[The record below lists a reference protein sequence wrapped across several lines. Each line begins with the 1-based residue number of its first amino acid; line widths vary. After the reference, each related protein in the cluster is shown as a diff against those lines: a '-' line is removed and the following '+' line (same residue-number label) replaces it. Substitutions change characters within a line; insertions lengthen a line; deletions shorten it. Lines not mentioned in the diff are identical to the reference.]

1 MLLNNN
7 KIWDLEKGKYN
18 SELKSIQEKVKQLEQ
33 EIRNKEENLLKW
45 QNDIKIFAQ
54 ENSELFIKV
63 KNLNHEL
70 ANSKRILKKFKCELI
85 NQPDNIPCEI
95 TFGPTEENEYVMLL
109 QIEYEIIK
117 IRLIDVEYIRK
128 NKLQNLLD
136 VNILHNE
143 NFKKFSIFHQNPEF
157 LDLLRET
164 YEDYFKIAMRIQEGL
179 NNA

>member
-1 MLLNNN
+1 
-7 KIWDLEKGKYN
+7 
-18 SELKSIQEKVKQLEQ
+18 
-33 EIRNKEENLLKW
+33 
-45 QNDIKIFAQ
+45 
-54 ENSELFIKV
+54 
-63 KNLNHEL
+63 
-70 ANSKRILKKFKCELI
+70 
-85 NQPDNIPCEI
+85 
-95 TFGPTEENEYVMLL
+95 MLL
-109 QIEYEIIK
+109 QIEDEIIK